1 MLRAPRRG
9 QEVRVELSEGSFQ
22 ATMVSTT
29 GAACYVRLTEGPYD
43 GARMWFH
50 RRDLLRPKGPGPRP
64 ADKPRPKAGQQAHCH

>member
-1 MLRAPRRG
+1 
-9 QEVRVELSEGSFQ
+9 
-22 ATMVSTT
+22 MVSTT